1 MSEPRDPKQGG
12 SGRGGRSQ
20 NPFERIQSDA
30 RLRLAF
36 ERQQPSNLWIEEEV
50 LRRGHTIEAQHQK
63 IEIER
68 DTVMVFADDAPLANW
83 GHPCRY
89 LLYEPE
95 NGELYKTVDAQFP
108 PSLTDERETF
118 KPFHEPVRFATPEIL
133 WPIAWPWWRWPRR
146 FRGEGYAI
154 LFSGASNNRHTNDLE
169 FLYRVLVNDYGW
181 DEDNVYV
188 LNYNG
193 NIDYSGGPHPVV
205 SWPGD
210 GTAYQMTV
218 NGAGTK
224 SEFENVI
231 DELKGRLQPED
242 RLVIH
247 TNNHGGSDS
256 DSYLCTYSGPNY
268 YPDDFAAKVG
278 ELPAFGC
285 LIVMM
290 EQCYAGGF
298 NQRIIDNSPA
308 SRTSVASAA
317 IATQTSIGGPSFDPF
332 ARDWIAAMHKANP
345 DGSALS
351 SNPDTSGDGRVSAK
365 EAYAYADLVHD
376 PWDTPNY
383 TESSTSAGRCRLGV
397 TWYLWPWI
405 QLYLERRWRRPW
417 PEAIER
423 LDEIQPDLIE
433 LLETDQERREKVEQE
448 LDERLKEVLRVGEE
462 VGV

>member
-1 MSEPRDPKQGG
+1 MNEPRDPAQRKGDKG
-12 SGRGGRSQ
+12 GRGGQ
-20 NPFERIQSDA
+20 FDRIQSDA
-30 RLRLAF
+30 RIRLSF
-36 ERQQPSNLWIEEEV
+36 ERTEPSNLWIQSEV
-50 LRRGHTIEAQHQK
+50 LGRGQTIEAQHQK

-68 DTVMVFADDAPLANW
+68 ETVVVFADDAPLANW

-95 NGELYKTVDAQFP
+95 NGELYRTVEADFP
-108 PSLTDERETF
+108 PYLVDPPETF
-118 KPFHEPVRFATPEIL
+118 EPFHLPIKWYEPELL
-133 WPIAWPWWRWPRR
+133 WPIYLPWWKWRWKFP
-146 FRGEGYAI
+146 GDGYAI

-181 DEDNVYV
+181 DEDKIYV

-193 NIDYSGGPHPVV
+193 TIDYSGSPHPVV
-205 SWPGD
+205 SWPGNS
-210 GTAYQMTV
+210 TAYQMTV
-218 NGAGTK
+218 NGSGTK

-231 DELKGRLQPED
+231 DELKGRIQPQD

-247 TNNHGGSDS
+247 TNNHGGRDS

-268 YPDDFAAKVG
+268 YPDDFSAKVG
-278 ELPAFGC
+278 ELPNFSC

-298 NQRIIDNSPA
+298 NQRIINNSPA
-308 SRTSVASAA
+308 NSTSVASAA

-365 EAYAYADLVHD
+365 EAYNYANLVHD

-383 TESSTSAGRCRLGV
+383 SQSSSAAGSCRLGAS
-397 TWYLWPWI
+397 WFIWPI
-405 QLYLERRWRRPW
+405 IYLYLERWWRRPW

-423 LDEIQPDLIE
+423 LEPIQPE
-433 LLETDQERREKVEQE
+433 LTKLLGAELQRRDKVEHE
-448 LDERLKEVLRVGEE
+448 VGEL
-462 VGV
+462 VKKALGVEAEAD